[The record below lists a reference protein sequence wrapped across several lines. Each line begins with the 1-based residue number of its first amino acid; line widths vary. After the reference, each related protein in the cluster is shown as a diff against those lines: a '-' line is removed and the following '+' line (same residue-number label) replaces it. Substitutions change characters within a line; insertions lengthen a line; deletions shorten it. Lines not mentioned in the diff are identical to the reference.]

1 MALNEF
7 IVSLVRVRSALFVLT
22 ALCFCGCAAVGPQ
35 SITAGRGVYT
45 EVINRTEDEQ
55 ILNVLVRLRYDETFG
70 MLSVASVTANLRF
83 SAQAA
88 TDIGIGDSG
97 NYAGNLVPLSAGV
110 AYEENPTISYVPL
123 SGDDFTRRM
132 FSPVSASEWVLLGQ
146 NSRHPGDVLAL
157 AAHRVNGL
165 RNPLL
170 EGEPPSPEFA
180 RFVQLFDRL
189 RRDAV
194 LDVVQVPES
203 GREDNYF
210 WDIHDYKDT
219 HGDEVREFLNLI
231 GIEAKLDGSAILLPL
246 REAVGSSDSAV
257 HIQAR
262 SAFNVLRIFGAGI
275 KIPPPHLEAG
285 IVDANHVSSSRG
297 EANHHDP
304 ILCEASGQRYRPHSL
319 PRLVVLHRCH
329 RHA

>member
-1 MALNEF
+1 MALNKF
-7 IVSLVRVRSALFVLT
+7 IVSLVRVRSVLIVLT

-55 ILNVLVRLRYDETFG
+55 ILNALVRQRYDETFG

-88 TDIGIGDSG
+88 TDIGIGDSD

-132 FSPVSASEWVLLGQ
+132 HSPVSASEWALFGQ
-146 NSRHPGDVLAL
+146 NAKHPGDVLAL
-157 AAHRVNGL
+157 AARRVNGL

-170 EGEPPSPEFA
+170 EQELPSPEFA

-189 RRDAV
+189 RRDGV
-194 LDVVQVPES
+194 LDVVQVPDTE
-203 GREDNYF
+203 RKHNYF
-210 WDIHDYKDT
+210 WDIHDYEDT
-219 HGDEVREFLNLI
+219 HGDKVREFLNLI
-231 GIEAKLDGSAILLPL
+231 GIKVKPDGSAILLPI

-262 SAFNVLRIFGAGI
+262 SAYDVLRVFGAGI
-275 KIPPPHLEAG
+275 EIPPTHLEAG
-285 IVDANHVSSSRG
+285 IVDANRVGSSWG
-297 EANHHDP
+297 DANHHDP
-304 ILCEASGQRYRPHSL
+304 II
-319 PRLVVLHRCH
+319 
-329 RHA
+329 